1 MSHNSSFKIHG
12 LMISFIQSNQH
23 ERFLPK
29 PVECPKENCMCE
41 KSTHSKY
48 HWGIEMCKHMLQNIN
63 II

>member
-1 MSHNSSFKIHG
+1 MSHNSFFKIHG
-12 LMISFIQSNQH
+12 LMVFFFQITNTK
-23 ERFLPK
+23 FLPK

-48 HWGIEMCKHMLQNIN
+48 HWGIEMCKHMLQHIN